1 MTTPATPADHPA
13 TGAPAEPATAAAP
26 SASAEPTAAASSVS
40 AEPTAAAPTSSA
52 ESAAPALTPPV
63 EPAAPAPSASADAAA
78 SPSGDRPLRILIG
91 ADTFLPHVNGAARF
105 AERLAAGLVARGHDV
120 HVAAPSIGHQ
130 NGGTAT
136 ETVEGQPMTVHR
148 LPAFRFRPHDWITY
162 VLPWRSKHYARIVLD
177 EVKPDVVHIQSH
189 IVIGRGLT
197 REARKRGIPV
207 IATNHVMAENILDFT
222 TLPDFLDRI
231 FVKLAWAD
239 AERTFKMTRAVT
251 TPTRRAADFLEK
263 TIDISGVIPISCG
276 IDRTN
281 YRPDLTPRDKNRL
294 LFVGRLTTEKHID
307 VVLRALA
314 QLDPSLDVT
323 FDVVG
328 GGDQRAKLEALAQQ
342 LGVAGR
348 VTFHGHASEDD
359 LRTLYSRASVFV
371 IASIAE
377 LQSIAT
383 MEAMASGLPIV
394 AANAVALP
402 HLVHHGENG
411 YLFEPGDAEEL
422 AARVTDVLTASP
434 EERLRMQQA
443 SLDEVAV
450 HDITRTLDTFEALY
464 RGRPLPE

>member
-1 MTTPATPADHPA
+1 MTTPATPADTP
-13 TGAPAEPATAAAP
+13 APAA
-26 SASAEPTAAASSVS
+26 
-40 AEPTAAAPTSSA
+40 
-52 ESAAPALTPPV
+52 
-63 EPAAPAPSASADAAA
+63 
-78 SPSGDRPLRILIG
+78 DRPLRILIG
-91 ADTFLPHVNGAARF
+91 ADTFSPHVNGAARF

-120 HVAAPSIGHQ
+120 HVSAPSVGHG
-130 NGGTAT
+130 NAGTAT
-136 ETVEGQPMTVHR
+136 EVIEGEKMVMHR
-148 LPAFRFRPHDWITY
+148 LPAYRFLPHDWLTF
-162 VLPWRSKHYARIVLD
+162 VLPWRGKHYARVVLD
-177 EVKPDVVHIQSH
+177 EIKPDVVHIQSH
-189 IVIGRGLT
+189 IIIGRGLA

-207 IATNHVMAENILDFT
+207 VATNHVMAENILDFT

-251 TPTRRAADFLEK
+251 TPTRKAADFLES

-276 IDRTN
+276 IDRSN
-281 YRPDLTPRDKNRL
+281 YSPDLTPRDANRI

-307 VVLRALA
+307 VVLKALS
-314 QLDPSLDVT
+314 QLDPALDAS
-323 FDVVG
+323 FDIVG

-342 LGVAGR
+342 LGVASR
-348 VTFHGHASEDD
+348 VTFHGHASEED
-359 LRTLYSRASVFV
+359 LRALYSRASVFA

-402 HLVHHGENG
+402 HLVHDGENG
-411 YLFEPGDAEEL
+411 YLFEPGDADEL
-422 AARVTDVLTASP
+422 AARLTDVLTAAP
-434 EERLRMQQA
+434 DERTRMQRA
-443 SLDEVAV
+443 SLDAVAV

>member
-1 MTTPATPADHPA
+1 MTTPATPADPS
-13 TGAPAEPATAAAP
+13 APA
-26 SASAEPTAAASSVS
+26 ASTDS
-40 AEPTAAAPTSSA
+40 
-52 ESAAPALTPPV
+52 SAAPDVPPTLD
-63 EPAAPAPSASADAAA
+63 P
-78 SPSGDRPLRILIG
+78 PLRILIG

-105 AERLAAGLVARGHDV
+105 AERLAAGLVARGHEV
-120 HVAAPSIGHQ
+120 HVAAPSAQHGPV
-130 NGGTAT
+130 GTST
-136 ETVEGQPMTVHR
+136 EVIEDQPMTVHR
-148 LPAFRFRPHDWITY
+148 LPSHRFLPHDWLTF
-162 VLPWRSKHYARIVLD
+162 VFPWRAKHYARILLD
-177 EVKPDVVHIQSH
+177 QIKPDVVHIQSH
-189 IVIGRGLT
+189 IIIGRGLA

-222 TLPDFLDRI
+222 TLPDALDRL

-239 AERTFKMTRAVT
+239 AERTFKLTRAVT
-251 TPTRRAADFLEK
+251 TPTRKAADFLES
-263 TIDISGVIPISCG
+263 TIDISGVIPVSCG
-276 IDRTN
+276 IDRSN
-281 YRPDLTPRDKNRL
+281 YRPDLTPRDANRI

-307 VVLRALA
+307 VVLKALS
-314 QLDPSLDVT
+314 QLDPALDVT

-342 LGVAGR
+342 LGVASR

-359 LRTLYSRASVFV
+359 LRTLYSRASVFA

-402 HLVHHGENG
+402 HLVHEGENG
-411 YLFEPGDAEEL
+411 YLFEPGDADEL
-422 AARVTDVLTASP
+422 AARLTDVLTAAP
-434 EERLRMQQA
+434 EERERMQQA
-443 SLDEVAV
+443 SLEAVAV

>member
-1 MTTPATPADHPA
+1 MTTPATPADTP
-13 TGAPAEPATAAAP
+13 APAA
-26 SASAEPTAAASSVS
+26 
-40 AEPTAAAPTSSA
+40 
-52 ESAAPALTPPV
+52 
-63 EPAAPAPSASADAAA
+63 
-78 SPSGDRPLRILIG
+78 DRPLRILIG
-91 ADTFLPHVNGAARF
+91 ADTFSPHVNGAARF

-120 HVAAPSIGHQ
+120 HVSAPSVGHG
-130 NGGTAT
+130 NAGTAT
-136 ETVEGQPMTVHR
+136 EVIEGEKMVMHR
-148 LPAFRFRPHDWITY
+148 LPAYRFLPHDWLTF
-162 VLPWRSKHYARIVLD
+162 VLPWRGKHYARVVLD
-177 EVKPDVVHIQSH
+177 EIKPDVVHIQSH
-189 IVIGRGLT
+189 IIIGRGLA

-207 IATNHVMAENILDFT
+207 VATNHVMAENILDFT

-251 TPTRRAADFLEK
+251 TPTRKAADFLES

-276 IDRTN
+276 IDRSN
-281 YRPDLTPRDKNRL
+281 YSPDLTPRDANRI

-307 VVLRALA
+307 VVLKALS
-314 QLDPSLDVT
+314 QLDPALDAS
-323 FDVVG
+323 FDIVG

-342 LGVAGR
+342 LGVASR
-348 VTFHGHASEDD
+348 VTFHGHASEED
-359 LRTLYSRASVFV
+359 LRALYSRASVFA

-402 HLVHHGENG
+402 HLVHDGENG
-411 YLFEPGDAEEL
+411 YLFEPGDADEL
-422 AARVTDVLTASP
+422 AARLTDVLTAAP
-434 EERLRMQQA
+434 DERTRMQQA
-443 SLDEVAV
+443 SLDAVAV